1 MFVYQPTLNILEL
14 KEDKS
19 TEYVIS
25 WKSKGLYISKFNLLY
40 TLFWYSIKLSGCRIR
55 IQLGNSVLF
64 AEKNS

>member
-25 WKSKGLYISKFNLLY
+25 WKSKGLCISKFNLLY
-40 TLFWYSIKLSGCRIR
+40 TLFWYSIKLSGSRIR